1 MKARRF
7 EAVSD
12 AALLQQRRI
21 LPHLPHLEDCP
32 SVHLIAAD
40 PGDPGMFAVTGV

>member
-21 LPHLPHLEDCP
+21 LPHLADCP